1 MDATLYCK
9 LLAASFTII
18 LSIPHLG
25 CYLDITKLCMQ
36 NMNQYITQND
46 GQHLSLESQVEGH
59 PVKKVSK
66 NPMHKDSSMESHS
79 WKEIMGLSWIFSEN
93 EGDEF

>member
-1 MDATLYCK
+1 MK
-9 LLAASFTII
+9 LHVTNFAAI

-25 CYLDITKLCMQ
+25 CYFDITKLCIQ

-46 GQHLSLESQVEGH
+46 GQHLSLEIQVESH

-66 NPMHKDSSMESHS
+66 TLMQKDDSTELHS
-79 WKEIMGLSWIFSEN
+79 WNEIMGLSWIFSEN
-93 EGDEF
+93 ERDEF

>member
-1 MDATLYCK
+1 MK
-9 LLAASFTII
+9 LHVTFFTII

-25 CYLDITKLCMQ
+25 CYFDITKLPMQ

-66 NPMHKDSSMESHS
+66 TLMQKDNSTESHS
-79 WKEIMGLSWIFSEN
+79 WNEIMGLSWIFSES